1 MPLPAPPGTLSTPRT
16 APTTPLPAPPGTLA
30 TLSESEPL
38 PDEARADVVPD
49 FSNLK
54 AIYQF
59 PESNKE
65 MNIDNHI
72 LPKWEN
78 MNDEKKLAATFK
90 DFFPDK
96 TKPDDIKQ
104 YMTQLSDNAG
114 FKKLLKGSGDTHY
127 FAYKIPFAK
136 YEEDALL
143 IGGQRLRQ
151 TTTSDKIELLHT
163 EMELENVF
171 ICFPSNDL
179 LVIACRADNDTTAIR
194 SALKMVGLER
204 NQKHSKNKAESST
217 ENTQRNT
224 NDEGP
229 GGVPEDM
236 HGGGAINFGLPKPYT
251 LKRYK
256 GKFGAAGK
264 ATWDSKWYRTGTMI
278 YDDMNAVITT
288 VPAQTKMKEHIRTM
302 ISFMG
307 SKGNIVAESQ
317 QQKMK
322 DMELHVFVIES
333 SGDDLNG
340 KLFVSKYSIDL
351 VNINFPDKK
360 KGPDQPGDNVLTI
373 GGIKAKAQ
381 FIETKNNPLIANSTI
396 KERGMPGGI
405 GNLNKKQLR
414 DKLNTMSMKELRKLH
429 KDEEMSTNNNRSIK
443 GLVNNYMRY
452 HNDSN
457 N

>member
-1 MPLPAPPGTLSTPRT
+1 MMPPSLPA
-16 APTTPLPAPPGTLA
+16 A
-30 TLSESEPL
+30 TLPETLPPEPL
-38 PDEARADVVPD
+38 SADVIPD
-49 FSNLK
+49 ISNLK
-54 AIYQF
+54 ETYQF
-59 PESNKE
+59 PAPGES
-65 MNIDNHI
+65 MNTDKHI

-78 MNDEKKLAATFK
+78 MNDVTKLAATFN
-90 DFFPDK
+90 DFFPVG
-96 TKPDDIKQ
+96 TKPDDIKK
-104 YMTQLSDNAG
+104 YMTQLSDNEG
-114 FKKLLKGSGDTHY
+114 FQKLLKGSDDTHY
-127 FAYKIPFAK
+127 FAYKIPFTK

-151 TTTSDKIELLHT
+151 TTTSEKIELLHT

-171 ICFPSNDL
+171 ICFPSKDL
-179 LVIACRADNDTTAIR
+179 LVIACRADNDTTPKR
-194 SALKMVGLER
+194 SVQKIMGLER
-204 NQKHSKNKAESST
+204 DQSQSKNKAESST

-229 GGVPEDM
+229 GGVDGM

-264 ATWDSKWYRTGTMI
+264 ATWDSKWYKTGTMR

-288 VPAQTKMKEHIRTM
+288 QPARTKMEEHIRTM

-307 SKGNIVAESQ
+307 SKGNMVAEGRV
-317 QQKMK
+317 QKMK

-333 SGDDLNG
+333 NGDDLNG

-351 VNINFPDKK
+351 VNINFHDKE
-360 KGPDQPGDNVLTI
+360 KGSDQPGDYVLTI

-381 FIETKNNPLIANSTI
+381 FIETKNNPYIANSTI